1 MRAEKVKQ
9 LRLERGWS
17 QETLAKLSGLN
28 IRTIQRV
35 EKGKKAGLETLN
47 ALAAVFDVERNQ
59 LFEEL
64 SFSGDTTS
72 ADERRTLQYVEGIK
86 GFYIHLFVYFF
97 VLSIF
102 LVINLLD
109 SPSELWVHLPAL
121 TWGAGILFHGLF
133 AYEVFGFMRPEWVDN
148 RIANRAD
155 KSKARRGA
163 SSSKS
168 EGGLDQED

>member
-35 EKGKKAGLETLN
+35 EKGKKAGLETLS

-59 LFEEL
+59 LFEEP

-109 SPSELWVHLPAL
+109 SPGEFWVHLPAL
-121 TWGAGILFHGLF
+121 IWGAGILFHGLF
-133 AYEVFGFMRPEWVDN
+133 AYEVFGFMRPEWIDN
-148 RIANRAD
+148 RIANSVDR
-155 KSKARRGA
+155 SKARRSA
-163 SSSKS
+163 SSGKS
-168 EGGLDQED
+168 DGGPDQED